1 MEAKLCTC
9 TYTCLSMLKLKIVM
23 DKERV
28 RGCKIVLEFMESW
41 ILFIKHFS
49 NVKEQVHIE
58 GLTVYIDPYIF
69 IY

>member
-1 MEAKLCTC
+1 
-9 TYTCLSMLKLKIVM
+9 M

-28 RGCKIVLEFMESW
+28 RSCKIGLEFMECW

-49 NVKEQVHIE
+49 HVKEQANIE